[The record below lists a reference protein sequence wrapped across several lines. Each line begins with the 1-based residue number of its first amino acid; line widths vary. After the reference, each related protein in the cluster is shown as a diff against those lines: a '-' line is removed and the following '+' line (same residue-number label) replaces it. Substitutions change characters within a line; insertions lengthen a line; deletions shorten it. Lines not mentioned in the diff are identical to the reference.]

1 MVQAQFY
8 INNPLGFIFIAQ
20 FLWVVRSLNHDKNCG
35 EIGTFTKF
43 MFMFFRT
50 LCLFVFLPL
59 LAHGQDRPDPSEKT
73 MSLMIIDSDD
83 KNYTLTYGTEKS
95 TAEINHAF
103 REWMDAQR
111 LITNHSIIFTGDN
124 KVRLEGELRFTAGI
138 KNSDIHY
145 LGDVVLSFRIE
156 ENQFKIELQL
166 QGKVWPVKQPK
177 QKIVW
182 EEFIQ
187 RKSLKHESKY
197 KSEKELNI
205 AIREVFENATK
216 YLTQSKPHQH

>member
-1 MVQAQFY
+1 
-8 INNPLGFIFIAQ
+8 
-20 FLWVVRSLNHDKNCG
+20 
-35 EIGTFTKF
+35 

-103 REWMDAQR
+103 KLWMDAQGY
-111 LITNHSIIFTGDN
+111 ITNHSIIFAGDN
-124 KVRLEGELRFTAGI
+124 TIRLEGELRFTEGMRD
-138 KNSDIHY
+138 SEIHY
-145 LGDVVLSFRIE
+145 LGEVELSFTTG
-156 ENQFKIELQL
+156 ENQFKMELQL
-166 QGKVWPVKQPK
+166 QGNVWPVKVPK
-177 QKIVW
+177 QKMMW
-182 EEFIQ
+182 EEFLQ
-187 RKSLKHESKY
+187 RESLKNESRY

-216 YLTQSKPHQH
+216 YLTQPKPHQH